1 MPTKNKLKI
10 LLCNEA
16 SFLFSGYGKYGK
28 EVMSRL
34 HATDKYELAEFAT
47 YGRVNDPRDRSIPWG
62 YYPNAPSE
70 GDPRMEEYNQGCN
83 QFGEW
88 RFERVL
94 LDFKPDVVF
103 DIRDFWMLGYQSYSP
118 LRDYYH
124 WAIMPTVDSAPQKP
138 DWVDVFSGADGVF
151 TYTDWSGKVL
161 KKESGGVISPIGTAS
176 PGVDIDTFKPVPNKS
191 AHKEEAGLI
200 PDIKIIGTVMRNQK
214 RKLFP
219 DLFQAFR
226 QFLDEC
232 ERNGKTELAQ
242 KTFLYLHT
250 SYPDVGWDIPVL
262 LKEFGLGNKVIFTY
276 LCKGTGQC
284 FPSFFQG
291 ASMVSPFTKQ
301 HTAVFPSVVHGIS
314 ENQLRNIMCLFDVYV
329 QYSICEGFGMPQ
341 VEAASCGVPVMS
353 VDYSA
358 MEDVVRNL
366 NGQPI
371 KVKRLFRELETGAYR
386 AMPDNDDLCKSLL
399 SFFSSPEPIRQ
410 RKGFR
415 AREGVVK
422 NYTWDHTAKKWEDYF
437 DSIELQGLQGRW
449 DSPPRMVA
457 QNTDIPED
465 IVSHKDFVEIA
476 SNQIL
481 DNRIKAYQKA
491 EMIRDLNYGARFTGK
506 GWGPFK
512 RENAI
517 KIMDV
522 MAKNINEC
530 EKVRCGMVSYGAPDF
545 IQYAHARKSM

>member
-1 MPTKNKLKI
+1 MNKKRI
-10 LLCNEA
+10 LFLTESHHLA
-16 SFLFSGYGKYGK
+16 SGFGTYAKEVLSRLWSTGKYN
-28 EVMSRL
+28 
-34 HATDKYELAEFAT
+34 LAEFAS
-47 YGRVNDPRDRSIPWG
+47 YGDLSSCSHVPWK
-62 YYPNAPSE
+62 YYSNSPANEQEAQI
-70 GDPRMEEYNQGCN
+70 YNQN
-83 QFGEW
+83 ANNAFGLW
-88 RFERVL
+88 RFNHVL
-94 LDFKPDVVF
+94 EDFRPDIVLTY
-103 DIRDFWMLGYQSYSP
+103 RDPWMDMWINESP
-118 LRDYYH
+118 LRKYFH
-124 WAIMPTVDSAPQKP
+124 WIWMPTVDSYPQKRK
-138 DWVDVFSGADGVF
+138 WLDVFDQCDGIL
-151 TYTDWSGKVL
+151 TYSEYGIRSL
-161 KKESGGVISPIGTAS
+161 KKQSGFVNTLGCAS
-176 PGVDIDTFKPVPNKS
+176 PGINPEIFKPVQDKKQ
-191 AHKEEAGLI
+191 HKKKLGL
-200 PDIKIIGTVMRNQK
+200 PEDSIIVGTVMRNQK

-276 LCKGTGQC
+276 LSKGTGQC

-291 ASMVSPFTKQ
+291 ASMVSPFTTQ
-301 HTAVFPSVVHGIS
+301 HTAGFPSVVHVIS